1 MIINDICI
9 FKNNQHTN
17 NIIFNIVLN
26 YLKHKSYQKIEWYI
40 NVLKSQSNKY
50 KEYIINI
57 NNQEFYPINKINDD
71 YNKIKMKDVRKICYT
86 MGIGYIDPD
95 ILYNIVLDA
104 VFKIYTIDYIYKE
117 LRGIDILNK
126 KN

>member
-1 MIINDICI
+1 
-9 FKNNQHTN
+9 
-17 NIIFNIVLN
+17 
-26 YLKHKSYQKIEWYI
+26 
-40 NVLKSQSNKY
+40 
-50 KEYIINI
+50 
-57 NNQEFYPINKINDD
+57 
-71 YNKIKMKDVRKICYT
+71 